1 MLKNTKVTVWSNFVP
16 QCECW
21 DSVNPTQ
28 RGPWHSW
35 EEVSKSPPAHCST
48 SFAFLTCSRK
58 FWYTLLKHHLLHI
71 HPWRN
76 KTDQTNVLPL
86 PSLPSDVPGA
96 HLGTLCFQEFLL
108 CTSTAP
114 QPNWCEWSQVLLRW
128 GATVPGTKSPKP
140 PALGSHVIGRA
151 LLSKARAAGAPSS
164 GSPHSMQQ
172 SNHMFLIP

>member
-21 DSVNPTQ
+21 DSVNLTQ

-48 SFAFLTCSRK
+48 SFAFLTCRRK
-58 FWYTLLKHHLLHI
+58 FRYTLLKHHLLHI

-96 HLGTLCFQEFLL
+96 HLGTLSVSRSSCSALALHPNQTDVNGVRYFSGGEQQFLEPRAQ
-108 CTSTAP
+108 SH
-114 QPNWCEWSQVLLRW
+114 QRW
-128 GATVPGTKSPKP
+128 
-140 PALGSHVIGRA
+140 AL
-151 LLSKARAAGAPSS
+151 
-164 GSPHSMQQ
+164 MW
-172 SNHMFLIP
+172 